1 MNSLNK
7 IVLLSVLSLCTA
19 PAAPLYGMYVDAGD
33 TGTQDLAGE
42 DSSEDS
48 SDESTSGSEDDGS
61 VFSMDIF
68 KAAKTGKVD
77 RVRELIRQDPQ
88 VVNKLKK
95 GRIPLHYAAFYGRS
109 DTVELLLAHGAEAS
123 VNQKTKDG
131 LTPLHCAAI
140 KKGKLEVVK
149 ILLGAGAHVNIQS
162 KDGLTPLHYAA
173 FRNYLEVVRILLD
186 HSANVTQQDCSGCT
200 PLHYAA
206 WNGHSDNDTVAEL
219 LAAGADVNQQDNDG
233 CTPLH
238 AAVYNGNPE
247 IVRMLLGARA
257 DQSIVDK
264 KGEYPLSLA
273 VGRGKHEIAEI
284 LLDAIEIRARRMREI
299 ASTLALVAHSRLGE
313 VSPAA
318 LLSQDLMADITR
330 LSV

>member
-173 FRNYLEVVRILLD
+173 
-186 HSANVTQQDCSGCT
+186 
-200 PLHYAA
+200 